1 MGRDTVLSR
10 PAIEAMVANGDAV
23 VIFQDHVLRLNSWLR
38 VHPGGDLAIRHMI
51 GRDATSEIT
60 LYHAAHTVQTMKAF
74 RIGRKPTGPWANMT
88 PPIRATSSSDP
99 SVKSAP
105 SADAT
110 PALSEKHLLDQDVD
124 GCVGVDSVPGVAA
137 LPEKSAGAGEGCL
150 QTGSQLKPTSC
161 SRRPSPSG
169 AAAMPLLPP
178 PVVEDEK
185 ALEAARLLP
194 RGRKHMTPEQY
205 TQWAMQ
211 QQRETDMDEYP
222 SLDQDVQLAITAKY
236 MKLHE
241 QIDAQGLYECP
252 YLEYA
257 KEMARYTTLF
267 AMSMFALYKTWY
279 LVSAFF
285 LGLFWHQIMF
295 TAHDAGH
302 RAITQIFEVDTLIGM
317 FIADF
322 CCGLS
327 IGWWKSSHN
336 VHHLITNQPEHDP
349 DIQNVPLFATCP
361 SFFSSLRSTYYD
373 FTFVWDKAAE
383 VLVPWQKYTY
393 YPVMG
398 IARFN
403 LYLLSWIHVLCKSSQ
418 LGGSKA
424 WWIRPT
430 EISFMACYWFL
441 FGYMLLW
448 RTLPDWTTRVLY
460 VLVSHIITMPLHVQI
475 TLSHWGMSTAHLD
488 EDESFPQ
495 RQLRTTM
502 DVDCPAWLDFIH
514 GGLQFQAVHHLF
526 PRMPRHNLRKAQT
539 MVRQFCDETGIPYA
553 IMNFTDGNKKVLG
566 RLDEIGEQVRILVSC
581 QKYMA
586 ETGESGLH

>member
-10 PAIEAMVANGDAV
+10 PDIEAMVANGDAV

-60 LYHAAHTVQTMKAF
+60 LYHAAHTLQTMKAF

-105 SADAT
+105 SADVTA
-110 PALSEKHLLDQDVD
+110 PALSEKHLLDLHVD

-137 LPEKSAGAGEGCL
+137 LSEKSAGPDCL

-169 AAAMPLLPP
+169 AVTTPLLPP
-178 PVVEDEK
+178 PVIEDEK

-222 SLDQDVQLAITAKY
+222 SLAQDVQLAITEKY

-267 AMSMFALYKTWY
+267 AMSMFALYKAWY
-279 LVSAFF
+279 LVSACF
-285 LGLFWHQIMF
+285 LGLFWHQLMF

-393 YPVMG
+393 YPIMG

-403 LYLLSWIHVLCKSSQ
+403 LYLLSWIHVLFKSSQ

-430 EISFMACYWFL
+430 EIVFMACYWFL
-441 FGYMLLW
+441 FGYVLLW

-460 VLVSHIITMPLHVQI
+460 VLISHIITMPLHVQI

-526 PRMPRHNLRKAQT
+526 PRMPRHNLRKAQVL
-539 MVRQFCDETGIPYA
+539 VRQFCDETGIPYA